1 LLSWV
6 KQRTEG
12 YGNVFVRD
20 FSSHSWDDGL
30 AFCALLDSY
39 SPNSIDFKSLHKI
52 NKTANLK
59 LAFEMGARLGIPK
72 LLEEEDLKD
81 PETDIITYVSSMY
94 DTLEKG
100 QDNVALKRESQQ
112 SKEKLKNVQ
121 NELHN
126 LRSKLQASKQAMRDK
141 EIAKNKLEQ
150 RVQALKVML
159 NSEKKS
165 TEEAD
170 AEYERKRKVLEK
182 KIEEATGIGR

>member
-1 LLSWV
+1 MSSKEDLLLSWV

-20 FSSHSWDDGL
+20 FSSHNWDDGL

-39 SPNSIDFKSLHKI
+39 SPNSIDFKSLDKI

-159 NSEKKS
+159 NSEKKIYGGS
-165 TEEAD
+165 
-170 AEYERKRKVLEK
+170 RC
-182 KIEEATGIGR
+182 GI